1 MKCFKGKQ
9 LFQPKVDA
17 VNRMTR
23 ALFDKG
29 GRRPQW
35 TFNLARVICVV
46 GLLIACTED
55 AAGTANDAGGAA
67 QSVTGGAGGATSTS
81 SSGAA
86 DATGGAGGSEAE
98 KPAGLVT
105 HLSGNDANAETTL
118 LGPALI
124 LMGGGPDV
132 DAAFERWVPLIGGGD
147 VVVLRTSGG
156 DGYGDYL
163 YSDIGGADSV
173 ETLLVTSAELADSA
187 YVAQRLAQAE
197 AIFIAG
203 GDQAEYVTAWKG
215 TAVEAELQ
223 NAWRRGAV
231 IGGTSAGCAILGSTV
246 FSALNDT
253 VYSDEALA
261 DPFNRYMTMEH
272 DFLRFPPLIDVVT
285 DTHFAERDRMGRLLA
300 FMARAISDGAST
312 QMVGLGVDEG
322 TALWV
327 GADGQS
333 EVLGAGTVYLLRAS
347 APAAQCVAGQP
358 LEFADVSLFALQ
370 AGDTVELPA
379 GETAAEARPL
389 AAASGA
395 TIPTDPY

>member
-1 MKCFKGKQ
+1 MKCSTAKQ
-9 LFQPKVDA
+9 LS
-17 VNRMTR
+17 
-23 ALFDKG
+23 
-29 GRRPQW
+29 
-35 TFNLARVICVV
+35 CVV
-46 GLLIACTED
+46 GLLIACTDD
-55 AAGTANDAGGAA
+55 ATGTV
-67 QSVTGGAGGATSTS
+67 SGAGGSAQS
-81 SSGAA
+81 SN
-86 DATGGAGGSEAE
+86 GGAGGSGASTVSSGASNASGGAGGSAAE
-98 KPAGLVT
+98 KPPGLVSY
-105 HLSGNDANAETTL
+105 LSGDDANAETTA

-132 DAAFERWVPLIGGGD
+132 DAAFERWVPLIGSGD
-147 VVVLRTSGG
+147 VVVLRTSGA

-173 ETLLVTSAELADSA
+173 ETLLVTSSELANSD

-246 FSALNDT
+246 FAALNDT

-261 DPFNRYMTMEH
+261 DPFNRYMTMEY

-285 DTHFAERDRMGRLLA
+285 DTHFAERDRMGRLIT

-370 AGDTVELPA
+370 AGDTVKLPA
-379 GETAAEARPL
+379 GETAAEALAL
-389 AAASGA
+389 AAADGV
-395 TIPTDPY
+395 TIPADPY